1 MTYAADTSVSPEK
14 SRAEIERL
22 VTKYGATKFVSGWEE
37 VGAAVLFEM
46 RGRRVRFTIPMP
58 NPKDR
63 KFTHDRYH
71 LRTPADQKRRVDQAT
86 RTAWRAL
93 LLVIKAKLEAVEAG
107 IAVFES
113 EFLAHIVL
121 PGTGQTFGEWA
132 IPQIARAY
140 EEAGAMPPMLP
151 MGPPSLSG
159 DSKVTP

>member
-1 MTYAADTSVSPEK
+1 MTFAASTSVPPEK

-63 KFTHDRYH
+63 KFTHKAGWSR
-71 LRTPADQKRRVDQAT
+71 PASEQKKLIEQVT

-93 LLVIKAKLEAVEAG
+93 LLVIKAKLEAVESG

-121 PGTGQTFGEWA
+121 PGSGQTFGEWA

-140 EEAGAMPPMLP
+140 EEGGAMPPMLP
-151 MGPPSLSG
+151 SGPTHSVKP
-159 DSKVTP
+159 

>member
-1 MTYAADTSVSPEK
+1 
-14 SRAEIERL
+14 
-22 VTKYGATKFVSGWEE
+22 
-37 VGAAVLFEM
+37 M

-63 KFTHDRYH
+63 KYTHDR
-71 LRTPADQKRRVDQAT
+71 LRVRTLADQKRRVDQAT

-93 LLVIKAKLEAVEAG
+93 LLVIKAKLEAVAAG
-107 IAVFES
+107 ICVFES

-140 EEAGAMPPMLP
+140 DEAGEMPPMLP
-151 MGPPSLSG
+151 MG
-159 DSKVTP
+159 TR